1 MAPPNNSTAQAQIAL
16 MIQVIDENI
25 ETAQNL
31 DQGIDRRFQMATA
44 RDMGKEKYRHPIEFD
59 LGGQFAFYDPDGGPY
74 IQGNGPGYNQF
85 IVVPVAGI
93 MGVARTELLARIE
106 GAGTDRLLIA
116 KPIARMLA
124 KMKDKFAHTR
134 NALAQGYNQGLLG
147 TVDATYAGGTVI
159 QMANVPY
166 GNRLFD
172 INNQYQVTDAN
183 FNVLGV
189 VTVLQKS
196 LSTGGGVDTIT
207 VDQLP
212 IGGVAAGYQFIPMNA
227 ASGAP
232 LGPQGLQ
239 YLISNSQ
246 NGDNCGIARTIP
258 YVQAPSVNASST
270 LNLGIITVMN
280 QRQNQALGSDQDDQK
295 RFYYT
300 HYVQQAT
307 ADLLGFAKVM
317 ITTDSGKQPRFDIAP
332 AKNMPWMIGNQ
343 EVLTD
348 SMAGVDK
355 LYDIAQ
361 GQLRKV
367 RYPGSQKMIPGI
379 LEGIWWPRYQ
389 GGQATSESD
398 ALFQDAYNFY
408 TKLPWAHV
416 YAYNI
421 YVNPVMAAGV

>member
-25 ETAQNL
+25 ETSQNL

-59 LGGQFAFYDPDGGPY
+59 VGGQFAFYDPDGGPY

-124 KMKDKFAHTR
+124 RMKDKFAHTR
-134 NALAQGYNQGLLG
+134 NALAQGYNQGLLA
-147 TVDATYAGGTVI
+147 TVDASYAGGTVV
-159 QMANVPY
+159 QLANVPY
-166 GNRLFD
+166 GNRLLD
-172 INNQYQVTDAN
+172 INNQYAACDAN
-183 FNVLGV
+183 FNIVGT

-196 LSTGGGVDTIT
+196 NSTGGGVDTIT
-207 VDQLP
+207 IDAVPPGL
-212 IGGVAAGYQFIPMNA
+212 AAGYQFIPMNS

-232 LGPQGLQ
+232 LGPQGLE
-239 YLISNSQ
+239 YLISNST
-246 NGDNCGIARTIP
+246 NGDNCGIARTVP
-258 YVQAPSVNASST
+258 YVVAPSVNASST
-270 LNLGIITVMN
+270 LTLGIIEVMN
-280 QRQNQALGSDQDDQK
+280 QRQNQALGSDQEAEK

-300 HYVQQAT
+300 HYVQRAT
-307 ADLLGFAKVM
+307 ARLLGFAKVM
-317 ITTDSGKQPRFDIAP
+317 LTQSDGKTPMFDIAAP
-332 AKNMPWMIGNQ
+332 RNAPWMIGNQ

-355 LYDIAQ
+355 LYDVAQ

-367 RYPGSQKMIPGI
+367 RYPGSQKMIPGL
-379 LEGIWWPRYQ
+379 LEGIWWPRYSN
-389 GGQATSESD
+389 GQATSESD

-416 YAYNI
+416 YAYNL
-421 YVNPVMAAGV
+421 YVNPVMAAGT

>member
-1 MAPPNNSTAQAQIAL
+1 MPAPNNSTAQAQIAL

-31 DQGIDRRFQMATA
+31 DQGIDREFQQATA

-59 LGGQFAFYDPDGGPY
+59 VGGQFAGYDPDGGPY
-74 IQGNGPGYNQF
+74 ITGNGPGYNQF
-85 IVVPVAGI
+85 IVVPVAGL
-93 MGVARTELLARIE
+93 MAVARTELLARIE

-124 KMKDKFAHTR
+124 KMKTKFAHTR
-134 NALAQGYNQGLLG
+134 NALVQGYNQGLLA
-147 TVDATYAGGTVI
+147 TVDASYVAGTVI
-159 QMANVPY
+159 QIANVPY
-166 GNRLFD
+166 GNRLLD
-172 INNQYQVTDAN
+172 INNVYQLTDAN
-183 FNVLGV
+183 FNVLGP

-196 LSTGGGVDTIT
+196 NSTGGGIDTVT
-207 VDQLP
+207 LDNAP
-212 IGGVAAGYQFIPMNA
+212 AGIQAGCQFIPMNY

-246 NGDNCGIARTIP
+246 NGDNCGIARTVP
-258 YVQAPSVNASST
+258 YVQAPSVNGSST
-270 LNLGIITVMN
+270 LTLGIVTVMN
-280 QRQNQALGSDQDDQK
+280 QRQNQALGSDQDDQV

-300 HYVQQAT
+300 HYVQEAT
-307 ADLLGFAKVM
+307 ATLLGFAKVM
-317 ITTDSGKQPRFDIAP
+317 ITTTDGSVPRMDIAP
-332 AKNMPWMIGNQ
+332 PRKSPWMIGNQ
-343 EVLTD
+343 KVLTD

-355 LYDIAQ
+355 LYDIAK

-398 ALFQDAYNFY
+398 ALFQDCYNFY

-416 YAYNI
+416 YCYNL
-421 YVNPVMAAGV
+421 YVNPVMAAGT